1 MTAQPSDSG
10 AAATKA
16 RTAEPLYG
24 GSTGR
29 RVTEIIKNKSI

>member
-24 GSTGR
+24 GSQPAGHRT
-29 RVTEIIKNKSI
+29 